1 MESNFPIAVDTAKE
15 YFNSLDAASSDYV
28 NDILVLCDSP
38 HEQTRLFG
46 LELIEKHREHIP
58 LAQILLQLKENRH
71 NNIRRF
77 LANELAQQSTITPDS
92 MDFDIG
98 ILRSRNNERVT
109 KELIKNRLENQLT
122 NVNQTIPEDLI
133 KSLRELSLGLIPRD
147 KEWAIKQLTQ
157 LRLRGIKIPE
167 LKIEKIEEI
176 KNEISPIL

>member
-1 MESNFPIAVDTAKE
+1 MYKR
-15 YFNSLDAASSDYV
+15 
-28 NDILVLCDSP
+28 
-38 HEQTRLFG
+38 Q
-46 LELIEKHREHIP
+46 
-58 LAQILLQLKENRH
+58 
-71 NNIRRF
+71 
-77 LANELAQQSTITPDS
+77 
-92 MDFDIG
+92 G
-98 ILRSRNNERVT
+98 ILRSRNNERGT

>member
-1 MESNFPIAVDTAKE
+1 
-15 YFNSLDAASSDYV
+15 
-28 NDILVLCDSP
+28 
-38 HEQTRLFG
+38 
-46 LELIEKHREHIP
+46 
-58 LAQILLQLKENRH
+58 
-71 NNIRRF
+71 
-77 LANELAQQSTITPDS
+77 

>member
-1 MESNFPIAVDTAKE
+1 MYKR
-15 YFNSLDAASSDYV
+15 
-28 NDILVLCDSP
+28 
-38 HEQTRLFG
+38 Q
-46 LELIEKHREHIP
+46 
-58 LAQILLQLKENRH
+58 
-71 NNIRRF
+71 
-77 LANELAQQSTITPDS
+77 
-92 MDFDIG
+92 G